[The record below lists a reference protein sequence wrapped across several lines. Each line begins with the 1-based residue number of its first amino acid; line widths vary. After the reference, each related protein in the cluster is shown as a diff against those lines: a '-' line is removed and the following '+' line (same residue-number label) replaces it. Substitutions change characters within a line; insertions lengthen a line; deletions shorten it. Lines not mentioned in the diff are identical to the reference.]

1 MEPNC
6 QLEEFFITRLHLD
19 HREVKGAEK
28 TKPKQLGYGFDYTV
42 GQHKNEAH
50 RYRMA
55 FRVVAEEFAENEQP
69 AGLKLESE
77 ILGYL
82 ALNPKLG
89 KAERE
94 ELVRMNGVS
103 ILYGILRGIVATM
116 TGTFPNG
123 RLTLPAALPADIVNQ
138 VEEQKRTA
146 QKDTDR
152 PAGKPVKKVKA
163 KAPLNK

>member
-6 QLEEFFITRLHLD
+6 QLEEFFVTRLHLD
-19 HREVKGAEK
+19 HREIKGPE
-28 TKPKQLGYGFDYTV
+28 KPKPQQLAYGFDYSV
-42 GQHKNEAH
+42 GQHKEEAH

-77 ILGYL
+77 IVGFL
-82 ALNPKLG
+82 AINPELD
-89 KAERE
+89 KAKRE
-94 ELVRMNGVS
+94 EIVRLNGVS

-123 RLTLPAALPADIVNQ
+123 KLTLPAALPADIVKH
-138 VEEQKRTA
+138 VEEQKRNT
-146 QKDTDR
+146 QKDTGR
-152 PAGKPVKKVKA
+152 PAEKPVKKLKVKTPQH
-163 KAPLNK
+163 K